1 MCAAPTVEGKK
12 HGIMHGIIAHA
23 MENFPD
29 HTIDF
34 EGSQIESVAAF
45 YQKFGSKNLPYYR
58 IERTL
63 WL

>member
-1 MCAAPTVEGKK
+1 
-12 HGIMHGIIAHA
+12 MHGIIAHA

-45 YQKFGSKNLPYYR
+45 YQKFGSENLPYYR